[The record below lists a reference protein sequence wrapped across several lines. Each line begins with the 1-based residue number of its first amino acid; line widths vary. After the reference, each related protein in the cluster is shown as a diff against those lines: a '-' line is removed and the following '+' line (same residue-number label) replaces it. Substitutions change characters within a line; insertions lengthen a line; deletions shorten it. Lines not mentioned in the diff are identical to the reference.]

1 MIVDPLFYLAATFG
15 VLLAGISKSGFGGAS
30 GGLAVPLMALAIAP
44 PQAAAI
50 MLPILLAMDA
60 IGLVVFRGK
69 FDRANLRIILPGAI
83 VGIAL
88 GTITFSLIDARW
100 IRAIIGIESILF
112 ALDRFRKSQTPMQPQ
127 PPTLAKG
134 WFWSGVSGFTSFV
147 SHAGGPPILQFLL
160 PQGMDKVLLVG
171 TTVIYFSVVN
181 FVKLV
186 PYAALGL
193 LDTRNLA
200 TSALLLPIV
209 PVGYWIGLRL
219 LHGLDQRAFNLIL
232 TWLLLLTGLKLLWDA
247 AFGI

>member
-30 GGLAVPLMALAIAP
+30 GGLAVPLMALTIAP

-69 FDRANLRIILPGAI
+69 FDRANLRIILPGAV

-88 GTITFSLIDARW
+88 GTLTFSWIDARW
-100 IRAIIGIESILF
+100 IRGIIGIESILF
-112 ALDRFRKSQTPMQPQ
+112 ALVRFRKAGTPAAPQ
-127 PPTLAKG
+127 PLSLAKG
-134 WFWSGVSGFTSFV
+134 WFWSSVSGFTSFV

-160 PQGMDKVLLVG
+160 PQAMDKVLLVG

-181 FVKLV
+181 FVKLL

-193 LDTRNLA
+193 LDTRNLT
-200 TSALLLPIV
+200 TSVLLLPVV
-209 PVGYWIGLRL
+209 PVGYWIGLKL
-219 LHGLDQRAFNLIL
+219 LHGLDQRAFNQVL

-247 AFGI
+247 AVGI